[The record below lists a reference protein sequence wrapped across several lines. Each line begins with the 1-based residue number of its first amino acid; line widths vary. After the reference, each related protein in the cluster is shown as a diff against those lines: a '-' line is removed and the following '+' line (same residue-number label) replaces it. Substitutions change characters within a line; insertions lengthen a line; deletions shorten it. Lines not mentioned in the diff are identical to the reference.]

1 MNKFINLNNT
11 KTRLTVSLPVWLYQE
26 LKRQLKVGEISSFVA
41 QAIERALLE
50 KEGNP
55 VEEFIA
61 LRKILPKLKSKQ
73 ILKGIRKGRI

>member
-26 LKRQLKVGEISSFVA
+26 LKRQLKVGEISNFVA